1 MKMKKRKTGFTM
13 VEVLMSL
20 AILAMLMAAV
30 AVAFD
35 ASIVNFQANEGISKT
50 MNTARAALLRM
61 TTQIRNA
68 GYNDG
73 AGYRSVA
80 VIGVGGDPDNTQCSL
95 VAPDVSAPGGYC
107 DITYRYVTDEK
118 ILYLDDNISGN
129 SYPLCRNVTDAS
141 FNRGTGGTPPVVRNV
156 RMVLTVTDDK
166 GKNPQTLAAAA
177 VVRRNLN

>member
-1 MKMKKRKTGFTM
+1 MKMTEKKPGFTI

-35 ASIVNFQANEGISKT
+35 ASIVNFQANESISKN

-61 TTQIRNA
+61 TTQIRKA
-68 GYNDG
+68 GYDDG
-73 AGYRSVA
+73 TGYRSV
-80 VIGVGGDPDNTQCSL
+80 GVGVSGDNTQCSL
-95 VAPDVSAPGGYC
+95 VAPDESAPGGYC
-107 DITYRYVTDEK
+107 DITYRYAADEK

-129 SYPLCRNVTDAS
+129 SYPLCRNVRDAS
-141 FNRGTGGTPPVVRNV
+141 FIRGTGGTPPVVRNV